1 MILTPPPNNSPK
13 LSEKARFNLFF
24 ETIGYSFKE
33 LTLLREALTH
43 RSFGL
48 PNNERLEFLGDSV
61 LNCTISELLF
71 KKFPTIAEGDLSR
84 IRANLVNQSTLFNLA
99 LSIGIAD
106 LIRLGEGEKKSGGNN
121 RPSILANALEA
132 IIGAIFLEGGFKNSE
147 ICIKKIYAPLLQT
160 LECDVINKD
169 AKTTLQEYMQSLKL
183 DLPEYI
189 VLAVSGLA
197 HRQKFMVECVI
208 AKLNIRVV
216 GEGTSRRR
224 AEQDAARQAYALAL
238 QTD

>member
-1 MILTPPPNNSPK
+1 MILTSSPNTSPK
-13 LSEKARFNLFF
+13 LSEKTRFNLFF

-61 LNCTISELLF
+61 LNCAISGLLF
-71 KKFPTIAEGDLSR
+71 KKFPTITEGDLSR
-84 IRANLVNQSTLFNLA
+84 IRSNLVNQSTLFNLA

-132 IIGAIFLEGGFKNSE
+132 ILGA
-147 ICIKKIYAPLLQT
+147 
-160 LECDVINKD
+160 
-169 AKTTLQEYMQSLKL
+169 
-183 DLPEYI
+183 
-189 VLAVSGLA
+189 
-197 HRQKFMVECVI
+197 
-208 AKLNIRVV
+208 
-216 GEGTSRRR
+216 
-224 AEQDAARQAYALAL
+224 
-238 QTD
+238 

>member
-1 MILTPPPNNSPK
+1 MTLISPPNNSPN
-13 LSEKARFNLFF
+13 LSEKARFSHFS

-33 LTLLREALTH
+33 SALLQEALTH

-61 LNCTISELLF
+61 LNCTISGLLF

-84 IRANLVNQSTLFNLA
+84 IRANLVNQSTLFDLA

-132 IIGAIFLEGGFKNSE
+132 IIGAVFIEGGFKKSE
-147 ICIKKIYAPLLQT
+147 IGIKKNRCGSAT
-160 LECDVINKD
+160 N
-169 AKTTLQEYMQSLKL
+169 TRM
-183 DLPEYI
+183 
-189 VLAVSGLA
+189 
-197 HRQKFMVECVI
+197 
-208 AKLNIRVV
+208 
-216 GEGTSRRR
+216 
-224 AEQDAARQAYALAL
+224 
-238 QTD
+238 

>member
-1 MILTPPPNNSPK
+1 M
-13 LSEKARFNLFF
+13 
-24 ETIGYSFKE
+24 
-33 LTLLREALTH
+33 TH

-61 LNCTISELLF
+61 LNCAISELLF
-71 KKFPTIAEGDLSR
+71 KKFPTSAEGDLSR
-84 IRANLVNQSTLFNLA
+84 IRANLVNQSTLFDLS

-106 LIRLGEGEKKSGGNN
+106 LIRLGEGEKKSGGHN

-132 IIGAIFLEGGFKNSE
+132 VIGAIFLESGFKKTE
-147 ICIKKIYAPLLQT
+147 ACIKKIYAPLLQT
-160 LECDVINKD
+160 LDFNVIDKD

-189 VLAVSGLA
+189 VLAISGLA

-208 AKLNIRVV
+208 TKLNIRVV

-224 AEQDAARQAYALAL
+224 AEQDAARQAYALAI
-238 QTD
+238 QTS

>member
-1 MILTPPPNNSPK
+1 MTLIPPPNNSPN
-13 LSEKARFNLFF
+13 LSEKARFSHFS

-33 LTLLREALTH
+33 PALLQEALTH

-61 LNCTISELLF
+61 LNCTISGLLF

-84 IRANLVNQSTLFNLA
+84 IRANLVNQSTLFDLA

-132 IIGAIFLEGGFKNSE
+132 IIGAVFLEGGFKKTE
-147 ICIKKIYAPLLQT
+147 ICIKKIYAALLQT

-169 AKTTLQEYMQSLKL
+169 AKTTLQEHMQSLRL

-189 VLAVSGLA
+189 VLEVSGLA

-224 AEQDAARQAYALAL
+224 AEQDAAKQAYALAT
-238 QTD
+238 QSV